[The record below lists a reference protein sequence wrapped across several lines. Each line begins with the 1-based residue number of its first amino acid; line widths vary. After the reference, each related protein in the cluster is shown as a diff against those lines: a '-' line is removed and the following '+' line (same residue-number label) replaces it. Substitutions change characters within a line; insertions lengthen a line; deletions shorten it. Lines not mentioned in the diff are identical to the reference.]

1 MHKVQLK
8 NYGEIGL
15 LLKAKKMRQLILTIL
30 FFQVLSVIVLQAQ
43 QFQVN
48 KLQLPANTFSM
59 KSLSLRN

>member
-48 KLQLPANTFSM
+48 KWQLPANTFSM